1 MMSRCRFLFFVLILV
16 LIDSKVKS
24 QDIHFSQFY
33 TTPLLQNPANAGFF
47 NCDYRLVANYRNQW
61 RSVTKPFTTFHASG
75 DIRRIKGKNKNI
87 IGLGLD
93 ASVDKAGDSKFTTTQ
108 FGFVGSVHRTMDRY
122 SHHYLGGGVML
133 GMTSSNIDYTNL
145 LFSDMYGG
153 TLVQVPT
160 TENTA
165 LSSLSYFDFSA
176 GAAYNY
182 IPPSFQN
189 SFTMGLAI
197 YHINKPKK
205 SFFKEDSSR
214 VFRKLVFNVGANLHA
229 SSRFE
234 FYPKLQYSLQGPS
247 EELVMGGF
255 VRVNLDKMQNSK
267 YGIYLGPWLRWKDA
281 WVIVTRF
288 DVDQFSFAFNYDLTI
303 SKLAQPSE
311 SKGGP
316 ELSIIYIGCIPHFNK
331 KIVFCPRF

>member
-1 MMSRCRFLFFVLILV
+1 MTRNVKILV
-16 LIDSKVKS
+16 LNLIFFFTFLNVKA

-47 NCDYRLVANYRNQW
+47 NCDYRLIANYRNQW
-61 RSVTKPFTTFHASG
+61 RSVTKPFTTFHAPG

-108 FGFVGSVHRTMDRY
+108 FGFAGSVHRTLDKF
-122 SHHYLGGGVML
+122 SHHYLGGGIML
-133 GMTSSNIDYTNL
+133 GMTSANIDYTNL
-145 LFSDMYGG
+145 LFSDQYIPFQS
-153 TLVQVPT
+153 QVAT
-160 TENTA
+160 QENVA
-165 LSSLSYFDFSA
+165 LSTLTYFDLSA
-176 GAAYNY
+176 GVAYNF
-182 IPPSFQN
+182 IPPTFQN
-189 SFTMGLAI
+189 SFTMGLAVF
-197 YHINKPKK
+197 HINKPKK
-205 SFFKEDSSR
+205 SFLDDDSSK
-214 VFRKLVFNVGANLHA
+214 VFRKLVFNMGANLHA

-234 FYPKLQYSLQGPS
+234 FYPKLQYSLQGPNH
-247 EELVMGGF
+247 ELVMGSF
-255 VRVNLDKMQNSK
+255 VRINLDKMKNSK
-267 YGIYLGPWLRWKDA
+267 YGVYLGPWLRWNDA

-288 DVDQFSFAFNYDLTI
+288 DVDQFSFAFNYDITI
-303 SKLAQPSE
+303 SDFSSPSE